1 MTVPLAFNFRLTPPV
16 AEGSEGAKANPP
28 NPDPSPCPCPMA
40 EPVGG
45 IEGTA
50 PKLKGADWEADP
62 KVMPP
67 CAGCGAGT
75 GPRPPEK
82 ELACSAPPNVLKEDM
97 LGACREK
104 EGVLF
109 EPPNEN
115 APIARG
121 VAAAAVVVAG
131 AVEPPNENAPIARGV
146 AAAAAVAV
154 AGAVEPPNENGPI
167 ARGVAAAAVAGA
179 VEPPNENAPI
189 ARGVAAV
196 AVAGAVG
203 PPNENGPTARGVAA
217 AAVAGAVGP
226 PNENAPIARG
236 VAAVAVAGAVGPPNE
251 NAPIARGAAAAVAV
265 AGAVELPKENIP
277 TAAGGASFGL
287 EAMPSLWSYAV
298 PVFLSVV
305 IGDGGG
311 LPAVFALVI
320 EDEEAPGAT
329 VGI

>member
-109 EPPNEN
+109 GPPNEN

-121 VAAAAVVVAG
+121 VAAAAV
-131 AVEPPNENAPIARGV
+131 AV
-146 AAAAAVAV
+146 
-154 AGAVEPPNENGPI
+154 AVEPPNENGPI
-167 ARGVAAAAVAGA
+167 ARGVAAAAVA
-179 VEPPNENAPI
+179 
-189 ARGVAAV
+189 
-196 AVAGAVG
+196 VAGAV
-203 PPNENGPTARGVAA
+203 E
-217 AAVAGAVGP
+217 P

>member
-109 EPPNEN
+109 GPPNEN

-121 VAAAAVVVAG
+121 V
-131 AVEPPNENAPIARGV
+131 
-146 AAAAAVAV
+146 AAAAVAV

-167 ARGVAAAAVAGA
+167 ARGVAAAAVAVAGA